1 MRDACVQRSRGAE
14 VRVDTELTGAVR
26 KERRR
31 PLEDGGW
38 KTHRVKGEEELL
50 MINIVEESFDVHS
63 EQGCR
68 MTPVTQGRLDVVGE
82 R

>member
-1 MRDACVQRSRGAE
+1 
-14 VRVDTELTGAVR
+14 
-26 KERRR
+26 
-31 PLEDGGW
+31 
-38 KTHRVKGEEELL
+38 

-68 MTPVTQGRLDVVGE
+68 MTPVQGRLDVVGE